1 MTPLQRRKFEGD
13 EVTSASVNDGQVAV
27 VLTFDRTRRTAVLHV
42 HAGFFSHRPGDTPLT
57 TLERAGEP
65 GRCHYL
71 PGGRGYSAGESFLLG
86 REWLADFPYAEGD
99 AWPTEA
105 GWLSL
110 EQRHAQESAALR
122 RLRVD
127 DLSTEIGRAFA
138 QAKVAAD
145 LFQQCLNSSG
155 NGLSGTS

>member
-1 MTPLQRRKFEGD
+1 MTSLQRRKFEGS
-13 EVTSASVNDGQVAV
+13 EVTSVSVDDGQVAV
-27 VLTFDRTRRTAVLHV
+27 VATFDRTRHTAALHV
-42 HAGFFSHRPGDTPLT
+42 HAGFLAHRPGDTPLS
-57 TLERAGEP
+57 TLERAGDM
-65 GRCHYL
+65 RLCSYL
-71 PGGRGYSAGESFLLG
+71 PGDRCYDAGGSFLLG

-110 EQRHAQESAALR
+110 EQRHAQESASLH

-127 DLSTEIGRAFA
+127 DPSTEIGRAFA
-138 QAKVAAD
+138 QAKAAAD

-155 NGLSGTS
+155 NGLSRTA